1 MRWFGSDALEL
12 AYRCADGE
20 LGSEILYRGDVARME
35 MVEQGRPLSETLR
48 ICSTPRWRSTPR

>member
-48 ICSTPRWRSTPR
+48 ICSTPR